1 MYWLFFVLKKI
12 NSQGRKGKVAFP
24 NLFPILG
31 IGFGVTVLIVVL
43 SVMNGFQRGYID
55 TVLEVSSS
63 HVRLEGA
70 LKDLKEIK
78 EMNNYKS
85 FIFFNEEQA
94 LLQGKNDRQNTAI
107 IRALE
112 KDIIE
117 KDNGFKE
124 KVKITKGNFSL
135 YKKGDET
142 PIILGS
148 ELARALS
155 ARVGDYIQVLATS
168 GSFDSELFPESKN
181 LLVTG
186 IFKTEYYEIDSNFA
200 FINLEDASDIFG
212 FSNTSYANVKL
223 EDGDKDILYISNIK
237 EKNKN
242 IKIQSW
248 REYNRAFFG
257 ALKVEKNVMMLLIIL
272 IFLVVAVNIYNGM
285 RRSIYEKKEEISIL
299 ISMGAK
305 KSNVKMIFI
314 LIGFLIGIFGSFF
327 GLILGV
333 LISLNINIIFSFI
346 ETIVNL
352 TIQIISIFFN
362 TLSEESFAIFNSSYF
377 YMEKVPTKIFF
388 SEIFLVVLFGIF
400 SSTFAALIAT
410 RKMMNINLAEI
421 LRYE

>member
-1 MYWLFFVLKKI
+1 M
-12 NSQGRKGKVAFP
+12 
-24 NLFPILG
+24 
-31 IGFGVTVLIVVL
+31 
-43 SVMNGFQRGYID
+43 
-55 TVLEVSSS
+55 
-63 HVRLEGA
+63 
-70 LKDLKEIK
+70 
-78 EMNNYKS
+78 
-85 FIFFNEEQA
+85 
-94 LLQGKNDRQNTAI
+94 
-107 IRALE
+107 
-112 KDIIE
+112 
-117 KDNGFKE
+117 
-124 KVKITKGNFSL
+124 KITKGNFSL

-168 GSFDSELFPESKN
+168 GSLDSELFPESKN

-314 LIGFLIGIFGSFF
+314 LIGFLIGIFGSLF